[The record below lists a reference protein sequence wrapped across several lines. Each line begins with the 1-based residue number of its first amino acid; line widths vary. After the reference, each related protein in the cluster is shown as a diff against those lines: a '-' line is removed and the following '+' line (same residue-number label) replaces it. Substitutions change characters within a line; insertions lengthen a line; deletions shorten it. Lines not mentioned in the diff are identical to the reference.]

1 IMISDSSYVNG
12 AGSMFYD
19 SFTVNASGVGSFT
32 TQTKLNWGIDS
43 AFYDRAPILLAYYFK
58 KARSGLDFLEAG
70 VGGDYFFALAIAKFK
85 GTQSLDAILE
95 KNKVRIQNSGMGFFT
110 NPWDGFAEGT
120 ADILTPN
127 FYGLKESFYDR
138 DCAFSQQT
146 YARYYQA
153 LGVKNAFQAADS
165 VNCTNPRS
173 AVYTI
178 GTGPSK
184 VTVISRTT
192 NPDVFGFSPNTTAEF
207 DAKFTTFK
215 NNYNIK
221 TPLIWFTDLRATTS
235 TVPRMNAT
243 KLRQIELS
251 HPELKFVL
259 LDELYYMA
267 SLLYNN
273 EIQNSAFSNSSTPV
287 WSFSSADATIAASDF
302 ADSSGKSLKLN
313 NYSFAFQKPA
323 ALANASGKKFKL
335 TYWAKKTNANCT
347 PYVALQEL
355 PSWGGKAFQYPD
367 STSWKQYSLIFTLQ
381 SNNEH
386 IVTLATANQ
395 DAGKGTCALLD
406 DVRLAET
413 NETGIQENCS
423 NGTDDDGDNLTDC
436 LDITDCP
443 NASVCGTGKKC
454 NIQKNCILVPTSACP
469 DAKPDGT
476 INVQDLVRIVKAIN
490 ESDKAYDITG
500 DNAIDIRD
508 LRAAADK
515 IGINC

>member
-43 AFYDRAPILLAYYFK
+43 AFYDRAPIIIAYYAK
-58 KARSGLDFLEAG
+58 KARPGIDFLEAG
-70 VGGDYFFALAIAKFK
+70 TSGDYFYALAVAKFK

-95 KNKVRIQNSGMGFFT
+95 KNRTRIQNSRLGFFA
-110 NPWDGFAEGT
+110 NPWDGFTEGT
-120 ADILTPN
+120 ADDSTPN
-127 FYGLKESFYDR
+127 FYGLEQSYYQTN
-138 DCAFSQQT
+138 CAFSQQT
-146 YARYYQA
+146 YARYYNA
-153 LGVKNAFQAADS
+153 LGVKAAFQTDDFS
-165 VNCTNPRS
+165 NCTSPRS
-173 AVYTI
+173 PVYTI

-184 VTVISRTT
+184 ITVISRAASA
-192 NPDVFGFSPNTTAEF
+192 DFFGFSPDTTAEF
-207 DAKFTTFK
+207 DAKFTAFK
-215 NNYNIK
+215 NYYNIK
-221 TPLIWFTDLRATTS
+221 TPLVWFTDLRS
-235 TVPRMNAT
+235 TASTKPKMNAT

-251 HPELKFVL
+251 HPEVKFVL

-287 WSFSSADATIAASDF
+287 WSFSSADASIAASDF

-313 NYSFAFQKPA
+313 NYSFAFQKPL
-323 ALANASGKKFKL
+323 ALTSSSGKKFKL
-335 TYWAKKTNANCT
+335 TYWAKKTNSNCT
-347 PYVALQEL
+347 PFVTIQEL
-355 PSWGGKAFQYPD
+355 PSWSAKATQYID

-423 NGTDDDGDNLTDC
+423 NGTDDDGDNLADC
-436 LDITDCP
+436 LDFTDCP

-454 NIQKNCILVPTSACP
+454 NIQMQCITVITSACP
-469 DAKPDGT
+469 DAKKDGT

-515 IGINC
+515 IGTNC